1 MPKTSKRIIK
11 VGSGTPGTPGADWLA
26 LQPVAMTP
34 MINREAVISMIQT
47 RVHGT

>member
-1 MPKTSKRIIK
+1 MPKTSKPIII
-11 VGSGTPGTPGADWLA
+11 VAGGTSGEAWFA

-34 MINREAVISMIQT
+34 MINREAVISRIQT

>member
-11 VGSGTPGTPGADWLA
+11 VGSGTPGAAWLA

-34 MINREAVISMIQT
+34 MINREVVISMIQA